1 MALRS
6 EQARVLRRRVLGGLI
21 RNLILFTG
29 SFALLCLAVNTFV
42 VPSVAD
48 YVADSTSSWYTLPS
62 SEQFTQALTDEGLLP
77 EGGGIHDMWVN
88 EFIEEGYPSE
98 EGTAEK
104 VQGEINEM
112 QDAMNDF
119 LAAERAN
126 DKQQAVDAAAKAAEA
141 ARAQAEKLGLVDST
155 TNASAAGA
163 ESAFDKNASEDAD
176 ASLFVKTVEEGTET
190 PESGNEESRVDDGS
204 DAAEGDSVLPS
215 LLDYRTVLKAE
226 GIEPDD
232 ASAAQAMAALRT
244 TATILEMGLSLSVP
258 SPHLPPDA
266 TEEDAVRILVAAATM
281 GYTQAD
287 LDDALDRAYRQS
299 QERAYD
305 TWLGLTPA
313 EEARALGINDEHPVW
328 QIIQDE
334 SGSYSMR
341 DVSFYT
347 FVKSFKLPL
356 VAIAFVAG
364 WLFIIFR
371 SLNKSLRYFDEL
383 SGAVATLLADKEA
396 PIELPADLSIA
407 RNELAVIR
415 SQSLADERAA
425 HAAEQRKNELVAYLA
440 HDIRT
445 PLTSVLGYLDLLRET
460 TDLPRDT
467 LRKYADVAYTK
478 AERLEQLIN
487 EFFEITRYNLSAIP
501 IERETVGVRLFCQ
514 QVAEA
519 FFPEAS
525 ARNIRI
531 SIDVT
536 GADTFFV
543 DPDKLARALGNVLRN
558 AVAYADANSTIAL
571 AARQDTRFTTIT
583 VANRGREISEAHLE
597 SIFEKF
603 YREDGARTTRSG
615 GAGLGLAIAR
625 EIVVAHQGDI
635 EAASERGITVFTLRI
650 PTRGEA
656 DSPDSFGSAPQT
668 TGALPRAQSRR
679 PDLGQRGSLPEGRT
693 SAPRTHAPHA
703 SGRSGAGS
711 RFSGERASAPSRNA
725 GERAVPRRSGA
736 APLKPRYTAGPSAP
750 TASRMNDNRPRS
762 RSRHAR
768 RQP

>member
-1 MALRS
+1 MALKS

-21 RNLILFTG
+21 RNLVLFTG
-29 SFALLCLAVNTFV
+29 GFALFCAAAQAFV
-42 VPSVAD
+42 VPAVAN
-48 YVADSTSSWYTLPS
+48 YVADSTSSWRALPS
-62 SEQFTQALTDEGLLP
+62 SEQFQQIMADQGFLQNPDLFDIWVAESADAGYSTEAGSAANIRDELNELQDAIAEYASLAANPETAEAADEIARKKAEELGLVEDVADASANGAAAGEVPADGNDELAV
-77 EGGGIHDMWVN
+77 HV
-88 EFIEEGYPSE
+88 EGYGDAGTAE
-98 EGTAEK
+98 EGT
-104 VQGEINEM
+104 GGNE
-112 QDAMNDF
+112 ADF
-119 LAAERAN
+119 TA
-126 DKQQAVDAAAKAAEA
+126 DSPIGDTPVP
-141 ARAQAEKLGLVDST
+141 LVSYET
-155 TNASAAGA
+155 IL
-163 ESAFDKNASEDAD
+163 ASEDID
-176 ASLFVKTVEEGTET
+176 PTQ
-190 PESGNEESRVDDGS
+190 
-204 DAAEGDSVLPS
+204 
-215 LLDYRTVLKAE
+215 
-226 GIEPDD
+226 
-232 ASAAQAMAALRT
+232 ASAAQARAALRVS
-244 TATILEMGLSLSVP
+244 ASLQELGLHLSVP
-258 SPHLPPDA
+258 SALMPPDTTEQTA
-266 TEEDAVRILVAAATM
+266 TKILVAAAVM
-281 GYTQAD
+281 GYGQAD
-287 LDDALDRAYRQS
+287 LNVILENAYRQS
-299 QERAYD
+299 QEQAFD
-305 TWLGLTPA
+305 AWLPLTPA
-313 EEARALGINDEHPVW
+313 EEAKMLGINDEHPVW
-328 QIIQDE
+328 QITQAE
-334 SGSYSMR
+334 NGAYSMR

-356 VAIAFVAG
+356 VAVSFVAG

-383 SGAVATLLADKEA
+383 SGAVGTLLADKEA
-396 PIELPADLSIA
+396 PIELPPDLSIA
-407 RNELAVIR
+407 RNELTVIR

-467 LRKYADVAYTK
+467 LRKYADIAYTK

-519 FFPEAS
+519 FFPEAT

-531 SIDVT
+531 SIDVA

-571 AARQDTRFTTIT
+571 AARQDAHFTTIT

-603 YREDGARTTRSG
+603 YRADGARTTRSG

-635 EAASERGITVFTLRI
+635 EAASEHGITVFTLRI

-656 DSPDSFGSAPQT
+656 GAPDVLTGSGA
-668 TGALPRAQSRR
+668 TGALSRPPLNAAPETGRRAGRTAS
-679 PDLGQRGSLPEGRT
+679 PRT
-693 SAPRTHAPHA
+693 SAAQA
-703 SGRSGAGS
+703 GRGS
-711 RFSGERASAPSRNA
+711 RAASERASVPARTS
-725 GERAVPRRSGA
+725 GERAVPRRSGT